1 MNTTERAKRLIIER
15 WHTNVFIFQV
25 LALNINNHRSKI
37 VEHNKCSDM
46 ANCSWTYSS
55 TVHDIYIKCFALNIL
70 MTFPIADFEKFRLR
84 HNSASIILIFSF
96 VAAMDFN
103 LDLPWYSYYQAN

>member
-1 MNTTERAKRLIIER
+1 
-15 WHTNVFIFQV
+15 
-25 LALNINNHRSKI
+25 
-37 VEHNKCSDM
+37 
-46 ANCSWTYSS
+46 
-55 TVHDIYIKCFALNIL
+55 
-70 MTFPIADFEKFRLR
+70 MTFSIADFEKFRLR